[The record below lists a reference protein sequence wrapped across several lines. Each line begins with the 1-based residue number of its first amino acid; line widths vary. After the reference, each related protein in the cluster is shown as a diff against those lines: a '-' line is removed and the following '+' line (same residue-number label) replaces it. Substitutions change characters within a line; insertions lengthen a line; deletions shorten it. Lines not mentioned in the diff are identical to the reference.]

1 MNKKFCQTEKDLE
14 SSIPQTK
21 FFSLLIK
28 AGIFQTPFSFSR
40 GFKLKKKRRKRRT
53 SCEDILNEFQVSIA
67 PRKLITKEPNKGSH
81 LLRCAPLWTPQLG
94 TEQAIT
100 PISKHTQS
108 TKRSFT
114 KHCKETKQLSLNW
127 EETAAN
133 SFRSFHF
140 NREKKE
146 VCVGMSQDRLESS
159 DWVF

>member
-114 KHCKETKQLSLNW
+114 KHCKETK
-127 EETAAN
+127 
-133 SFRSFHF
+133 
-140 NREKKE
+140 
-146 VCVGMSQDRLESS
+146 
-159 DWVF
+159 